1 MMNNTRFRTQKPYIV
16 GGVLA
21 VFLTGMTVYLYAQGR
36 FWISENGNMYLWTS
50 DAVGPDC
57 SQHFLDPYSFSH
69 FLHGI
74 IFFFA
79 LNVIFRKF
87 SLTSKFVASVMIE
100 GCWEMLENSAIIIN
114 RYRDATAALGYTG
127 DTIFNSYGD
136 LFACSFGFVIAR
148 YIGWKWSLALFIAI
162 ELFCLWW
169 IKDNLTLNVI
179 MLIYP
184 IEGIKEWQL
193 AV

>member
-1 MMNNTRFRTQKPYIV
+1 MRLKSNNSLIV
-16 GGVLA
+16 WSVLIVFLA
-21 VFLTGMTVYLYAQGR
+21 VMTIFLHYQGR
-36 FWISENGNMYLWTS
+36 IWIAESGKMLIWTS
-50 DAVGPDC
+50 DASGPDC
-57 SQHFLDPYSFSH
+57 SQHLLDPYSFSH

-74 IFFFA
+74 IFFF
-79 LNVIFRKF
+79 LLHLLFKKF
-87 SLTSKFVASVMIE
+87 SLQSRFVASVLME

-114 RYRDATAALGYTG
+114 RYRDATAALGYNG
-127 DTIFNSYGD
+127 DSIFNSYGD
-136 LFACSFGFVIAR
+136 LLACSLGFVVAR
-148 YIGWKWSLALFIAI
+148 YIGWKWSIALFVAI

-193 AV
+193 AG